1 MANTP
6 EIDQLL
12 SGMCVKILE
21 EVFKDEERSKAIIA
35 EVSKEIDKNLPK
47 IIFERVR
54 DLINHD
60 DNIYEEMCEFTEK
73 LVKSILDEKLNNRK
87 KAKR

>member
-54 DLINHD
+54 DLINND
-60 DNIYEEMCEFTEK
+60 GNIYEEMYEFTEK
-73 LVKSILDEKLNNRK
+73 LVKSVLNEKLNNGK